1 MKRRDDKHGAPN
13 GHADER
19 RRQFEES
26 RGLRERPELP
36 LDENDADHE
45 NDADDENDAEDDEQD
60 EETDSQ

>member
-1 MKRRDDKHGAPN
+1 MKRPDDKRPPPN

-36 LDENDADHE
+36 LEENDAE
-45 NDADDENDAEDDEQD
+45 DENDAEHEERD
-60 EETDSQ
+60 EETDGP

>member
-1 MKRRDDKHGAPN
+1 MKRRDDKRRAPN

-36 LDENDADHE
+36 LDENDAD
-45 NDADDENDAEDDEQD
+45 DENDAEDDDRD
-60 EETDSQ
+60 EEKDSQ